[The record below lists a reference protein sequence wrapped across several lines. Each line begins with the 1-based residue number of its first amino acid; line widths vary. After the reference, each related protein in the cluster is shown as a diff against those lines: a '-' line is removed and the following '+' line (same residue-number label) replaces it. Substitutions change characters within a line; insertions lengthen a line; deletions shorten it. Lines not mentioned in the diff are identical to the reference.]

1 MPDAS
6 TGLDNTG
13 LDKRGNEKD
22 QISQINQ
29 KDQIERMNQIAEEE
43 L

>member
-1 MPDAS
+1 
-6 TGLDNTG
+6 
-13 LDKRGNEKD
+13 LDKWGDEKD